1 VSGSS
6 QRIDGCRNHYNASR
20 NCPFLGVGV
29 ALPLNQVHWYQ
40 SSTTQSS
47 AMSNLSHSTMSNI
60 TRSATSNDSSSL
72 SFSAASMVGV
82 VPPAVPRSI
91 EGAVGAAAFLQV
103 RATQAAAIA
112 NAAAND
118 AAAISSA
125 HGIILDKHRT
135 IFLQHAFGINPDG
148 TALNQAVLPDRL
160 EKYKSVKTV
169 NQYNN
174 MVLCL
179 THWGEDEYLAAAP
192 EEDIEASRIYRF
204 RRQHP
209 QGYNYAKY
217 FCIEETKSLD
227 GSPKK
232 ILIHKNTAPQ
242 TPICV
247 TLNISDTW

>member
-1 VSGSS
+1 
-6 QRIDGCRNHYNASR
+6 
-20 NCPFLGVGV
+20 
-29 ALPLNQVHWYQ
+29 
-40 SSTTQSS
+40 
-47 AMSNLSHSTMSNI
+47 
-60 TRSATSNDSSSL
+60 
-72 SFSAASMVGV
+72 MVGV
-82 VPPAVPRSI
+82 VPPAIPSFV

-103 RATQAAAIA
+103 CATQAAAIA

-135 IFLQHAFGINPDG
+135 MFLQRAFGINPDG
-148 TALNQAVLPDRL
+148 TALDQAVLPDRL
-160 EKYKSVKTV
+160 KKYKSVKTV

-192 EEDIEASRIYRF
+192 EEDMEEASRIYRF

-209 QGYNYAKY
+209 QEYNYAKY
-217 FCIEETKSLD
+217 FYIEEIKSMD

-232 ILIHKNTAPQ
+232 ILIHKNTGGM
-242 TPICV
+242 
-247 TLNISDTW
+247 